1 MFKQQQNVFMS
12 HFTRKYEALG
22 VTLILSNANN
32 RSFFENIVC
41 TKYNFIISE
50 KFSVKKMSTQ
60 EISFIS
66 ESEN

>member
-22 VTLILSNANN
+22 VTLILSNENN
-32 RSFFENIVC
+32 RSFFENIIC

-50 KFSVKKMSTQ
+50 KFSIKN
-60 EISFIS
+60 
-66 ESEN
+66 ENTREKFYIRK